1 MLEVKNISVSY
12 GMVRALWDVSFAIN
26 KGELVSII
34 GPNGAGKST
43 LVNTIMGLLH
53 PTNGEIM
60 FNGERIDQLPTHRI
74 VKKGI
79 SLIPEGRKI
88 FPKMSVEENILLG
101 AYPVNDKQV
110 IERLMTQVYETFPVL
125 CDKRRQQADCLSGG
139 EQQMLAIGSS
149 LMSGPSLLI
158 LDEPSLGLAPIL
170 VEKMI
175 DTICRVRD
183 DGMTVL
189 LVEQN
194 IQESLSIADRGY
206 VLEEGRILKA
216 GQGRALLNDDYIKKA
231 YLGM

>member
-1 MLEVKNISVSY
+1 MLEVKDISVSY
-12 GMVRALWDVSFAIN
+12 GMVKALWDVSFRIE

-34 GPNGAGKST
+34 GPNGAGKTT

-53 PTNGEIM
+53 PTQGEITFM
-60 FNGERIDQLPTHRI
+60 GENIDKLPTHKI

-88 FPKMSVEENILLG
+88 FPKMSVGENLLLG
-101 AYPVNDKQV
+101 SYPLKDKKLIEKLNAQV
-110 IERLMTQVYETFPVL
+110 HEAFPVL
-125 CDKRRQQADCLSGG
+125 KDKCKCQADTLSGG

-149 LMSGPSLLI
+149 LMSDPKLLI

-170 VEKMI
+170 VEKML
-175 DTICRVRD
+175 DTICKVRD
-183 DGMTVL
+183 DGVAVL

-206 VLEEGRILKA
+206 VLEEGRMVKT
-216 GQGRALLNDDYIKKA
+216 GSGKELLNDDYIKKA
-231 YLGM
+231 YMGA